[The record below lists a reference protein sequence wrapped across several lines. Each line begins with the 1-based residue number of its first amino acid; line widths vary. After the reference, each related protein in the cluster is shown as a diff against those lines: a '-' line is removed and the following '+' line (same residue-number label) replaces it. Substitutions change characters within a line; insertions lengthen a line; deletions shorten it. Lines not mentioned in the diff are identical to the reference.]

1 MGRAFRLCYN
11 SHMETRN
18 LNNLKNLILDMDG
31 VLWRGE
37 TPMPGLATF
46 FDTLRDARINFV
58 LATNNATKVATQ
70 YAEKLRGFG
79 VTVSSSAILTSAEA
93 TAAYL
98 ESRFTPGALAYV
110 VGEAGLHQAMES
122 QGFRVLPESDDA
134 NFVDPQLRAD
144 IVVVGFTRHACY
156 RQLATAVHLIN
167 HGALFVGTNPD
178 VTFPHEVGPM
188 PGAGAYLAFIEAA
201 TNQQPTVVGKPGR
214 AIFDEA
220 LRRLDASREETAMV
234 GDRLET
240 DIAGAQAAGLKT
252 IMLLSG
258 VTSRQKL
265 ESSDVK
271 PDFVYDNIEDLTSN
285 LLRSD
290 GHIR

>member
-1 MGRAFRLCYN
+1 M
-11 SHMETRN
+11 
-18 LNNLKNLILDMDG
+18 NNLKNLILDMDG

-46 FDTLRDARINFV
+46 FATLQDARIKYV
-58 LATNNATKVATQ
+58 LATNNATKIAPQ
-70 YAEKLRGFG
+70 YSEKLQRFG
-79 VTVSSSAILTSAEA
+79 VNIPSSAILTSAEA

-98 ESRFTPGALAYV
+98 ADQLPPGAAAYV
-110 VGEAGLHQAMES
+110 VGEAGLRQALEA
-122 QGFRVLPESDDA
+122 QGFNVLPESADGHFAEPHLDA
-134 NFVDPQLRAD
+134 D
-144 IVVVGFTRHACY
+144 VVVVSFTRHACY
-156 RQLATAVHLIN
+156 RHLATAVHLIN

-178 VTFPHEVGPM
+178 VTFPHEFGPM

-201 TNQQPTVVGKPGR
+201 TNQQPTIVGKPGR

-220 LRRLDASREETAMV
+220 LSRLGAAREETAMV

-258 VTSRQKL
+258 VTNRQKL